1 MGHIKF
7 KLEDGNG
14 LACHYI
20 DDTNFVEFEYQA
32 EGAEPVIFKLHKI
45 QMIALLKAVNTPL
58 KLGLEL
64 KR

>member
-7 KLEDGNG
+7 KLEDGSG
-14 LACHYI
+14 LACNYI

-32 EGAEPVIFKLHKI
+32 DEGAPVVFKLHKI
-45 QMIALLKAVNTPL
+45 QMMALLKAVNTPL
-58 KLGLEL
+58 KLGLDL